1 MIVVPVLITSCHVSE
16 NPNAGPE
23 AAHTKT
29 TMQQIMKATACP
41 AAWETVSAIWVNH
54 LFKFIVGLLS
64 ETRPHAARAGSA
76 NCYWRF
82 ESPRPLQFPP
92 ITEMRTALGGAVAFI
107 SGPIC
112 ASLERPAGEGP
123 VGPLLLLEGPRIA

>member
-1 MIVVPVLITSCHVSE
+1 MVMSFTLYRSKEKNLFRSWTHAGIRLLLCWHAVRRRIRKTKGYDGGPCVNHELPRVR

-54 LFKFIVGLLS
+54 LF
-64 ETRPHAARAGSA
+64 
-76 NCYWRF
+76 
-82 ESPRPLQFPP
+82 
-92 ITEMRTALGGAVAFI
+92 
-107 SGPIC
+107 
-112 ASLERPAGEGP
+112 
-123 VGPLLLLEGPRIA
+123 